1 MLAEMD
7 EAVHKF
13 LVYQE
18 VERNASVNTLRSYRA
33 DLEVF
38 SNFVGSNA
46 LLSSIDSDRVREY
59 LVLLRNRGL
68 SSATVRRRLATL
80 RSLFGWLVEE
90 DVLVKSPIKKSMNPK
105 NGKRLPVYLTLDEI
119 TRLLKAPDVTTPQG
133 IRDRAIIETL
143 YGAGIRVGELVNLET
158 HDIDFKGKKLRIR
171 EGKGDKDRMI
181 PLADQTVKA
190 IRNYL
195 KVRSKDIKAPALFV
209 SRLKTRLTPTMI
221 NKLLKDYVKKAGIEK
236 PISAHCLRHTCATH
250 LLEGGADLRTV
261 QEILGH
267 SSIATTQIYTSVS
280 NRYLEKVYKRAH
292 PRSALKID

>member
-7 EAVHKF
+7 QAVRKF

-18 VERNASVNTLRSYRA
+18 VERNASINTLRSYRT
-33 DLEVF
+33 DLELF
-38 SNFVGSNA
+38 SNFVGCNTSLN
-46 LLSSIDSDRVREY
+46 SIDSDRIREY
-59 LVLLRNRGL
+59 LALLWSRGL
-68 SSATVRRRLATL
+68 RSTTVRRRLATL
-80 RSLFGWLVEE
+80 RSLFGWLIEE

-119 TRLLKAPDVTTPQG
+119 TRLLKMPDTTTPQG
-133 IRDRAIIETL
+133 SRDRAIIETL
-143 YGAGIRVGELVNLET
+143 YSAGLRVGELVNLEI
-158 HDIDFKGKKLRIR
+158 HDIDLKGRKLRIR
-171 EGKGDKDRMI
+171 EGKGDKDRMV
-181 PLADQTVKA
+181 PLADETVKA

-195 KVRSKDIKAPALFV
+195 KVRPEDTKSPALFV
-209 SRLKTRLTPTMI
+209 SRLKTRLSTTMI
-221 NKLLKDYVKKAGIEK
+221 NKLLKGYVKKACIEK

-280 NRYLEKVYKRAH
+280 NRYLEKVYKKAH
-292 PRSALKID
+292 PRSVLRID

>member
-1 MLAEMD
+1 MAEID

-18 VERNASVNTLRSYRA
+18 VERNASINTLRSYRT

-38 SNFVGSNA
+38 SNFLGCNTS
-46 LLSSIDSDRVREY
+46 LSSIDSDSVREY
-59 LVLLRNRGL
+59 LARLRSLGL
-68 SSATVRRRLATL
+68 SSATMRRRLATL
-80 RSLFGWLVEE
+80 RSLFGWLIEE

-105 NGKRLPVYLTLDEI
+105 TGKRLPVYLTVDEI
-119 TRLLKAPDVTTPQG
+119 TRLLKAPDTTTPRG

-143 YGAGIRVGELVNLET
+143 YSAGIRVGELVNLKMQ
-158 HDIDFKGKKLRIR
+158 DIDLKGKKLRIR
-171 EGKGDKDRMI
+171 EGKGNKDRMV
-181 PLADQTVKA
+181 PLADQTANA

-195 KVRSKDIKAPALFV
+195 KVRPEATKDPALFL
-209 SRLKTRLTPTMI
+209 SRLKTRLTTTMI
-221 NKLLKDYVKKAGIEK
+221 NKLLKGYVAKAGIEK

-280 NRYLEKVYKRAH
+280 NRHLEKVYKKAH
-292 PRSALKID
+292 PRSVLKID